1 MLSSLPKHIFVLGT
15 LCHWVGEKTYIAHSQ
30 FLFCFILFPT
40 KDSVINYRPDTFLP
54 LSLLTLKKLSF
65 PPPTFLSLSSN
76 CFIVLWFNSTLRGD
90 LVIAALKV
98 FLNTFKNTQFSRQV
112 EKEWHCSLLEWLREI
127 NNICETLTWTLK
139 IAWTEVKKL
148 RFPKALVRGL
158 ESPVLFLVQVSILNG
173 LCKRKSLLMWKV
185 FFFFLIPASLIKKKK
200 KVLLV

>member
-15 LCHWVGEKTYIAHSQ
+15 LCHWVGKKTYIAHSQ

-65 PPPTFLSLSSN
+65 PPPPPFSLYLP
-76 CFIVLWFNSTLRGD
+76 IVLLFCGSIQHCV
-90 LVIAALKV
+90 VITALKV
-98 FLNTFKNTQFSRQV
+98 FLNTFKNTLFSRQV